1 MRKWCS
7 CKSCLK
13 LLILWARS
21 VWCWSLTLY
30 DVSDIHCVQ
39 HTSACRAYMRCV
51 DWWAASAAAV
61 THSSRGRVVRAEE
74 QAKLPLSGH
83 GERGDQ
89 WARRYSSQYATWL
102 LQAQVALW
110 HHIQRNG
117 EPGTDG
123 EAGFCYAV
131 DVLVHVQ
138 FIVYSTSSILPR
150 SLTVEAGEMLSL
162 LTVTERS
169 CC

>member
-61 THSSRGRVVRAEE
+61 THSSRGRVVRANE

-89 WARRYSSQYATWL
+89 WARRYSSQYATYYCKHKSHCDIISSATANL
-102 LQAQVALW
+102 AQTEKQVFA
-110 HHIQRNG
+110 
-117 EPGTDG
+117 
-123 EAGFCYAV
+123 
-131 DVLVHVQ
+131 
-138 FIVYSTSSILPR
+138 
-150 SLTVEAGEMLSL
+150 ML
-162 LTVTERS
+162 LTCWFMFSSSSTRRLVYCRGRWL
-169 CC
+169 